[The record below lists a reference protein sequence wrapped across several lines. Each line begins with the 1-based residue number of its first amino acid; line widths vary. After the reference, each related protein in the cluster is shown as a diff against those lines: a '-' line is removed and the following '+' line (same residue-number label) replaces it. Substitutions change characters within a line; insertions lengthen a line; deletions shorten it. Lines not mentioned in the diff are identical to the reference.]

1 MAVRS
6 GVNTF
11 LKHFFEAILHHTV
24 STVTSFVGGIC
35 FFIYRLIY
43 YLEPSVLTGLSCT
56 VMILC
61 LADYLVPTLA
71 PRVFGSN
78 KW

>member
-1 MAVRS
+1 MRS
-6 GVNTF
+6 DKQV
-11 LKHFFEAILHHTV
+11 ICWW
-24 STVTSFVGGIC
+24 SFV
-35 FFIYRLIY
+35 IYRLIY
-43 YLEPSVLTGLSCT
+43 YLDPSVLTGLSCA